1 MAATY
6 LSYCCL
12 PGMLNQGH
20 AVGNNVLVFLVIQ
33 NGGLLPFGG
42 AKFTGG
48 IVTPETTSSWP
59 YKKKMHTIF
68 DTV

>member
-1 MAATY
+1 MAATNF
-6 LSYCCL
+6 SCCCL

-42 AKFTGG
+42 AIFTGG
-48 IVTPETTSSWP
+48 IVTPATTSSWS
-59 YKKKMHTIF
+59 YKNKMNAI
-68 DTV
+68 VVNV

>member
-1 MAATY
+1 MAATN
-6 LSYCCL
+6 LSYCCP

-20 AVGNNVLVFLVIQ
+20 AVGNNVLLFLVIQ

-48 IVTPETTSSWP
+48 IVTPATTSSWP
-59 YKKKMHTIF
+59 YTKKMNTIF
-68 DTV
+68 VNV